1 MDEFQ
6 ANAEA
11 TLGQLSNPTSKCEAE
26 PADIMMWTNG
36 KALIA
41 TGSPYDPVDMPGSDV
56 KYEVAECNNALVYPG
71 LGMGAI
77 VSEASKITD
86 KMIVA
91 ACKVLGEIS
100 PARKDPKKPLLPDFA
115 GEIYCMMERFGPTE
129 SDSLTACDFLDA
141 QAVNAEIALAVIKQ
155 AIDEG
160 VSDLNVPEDK
170 LRDYLHDRIWKPEYA
185 EYEYTKDG
193 QSF

>member
-1 MDEFQ
+1 M
-6 ANAEA
+6 
-11 TLGQLSNPTSKCEAE
+11 T
-26 PADIMMWTNG
+26 WTNG

-41 TGSPYDPVDMPGSDV
+41 TGSPYDPVDMPGSDD

-91 ACKVLGEIS
+91 ACKALGVIS
-100 PARKDPKKPLLPDFA
+100 PSRKDPKKPLLPDFA
-115 GEIYCMMERFGPTE
+115 GEVYCITKRFKPTE
-129 SDSLTACDFLDA
+129 AAPLIARDFLDA
-141 QAVNAEIALAVIKQ
+141 QAVNAEIALAVMKQ

-170 LRDYLHDRIWKPEYA
+170 LRDYLHDRIWKPEYT